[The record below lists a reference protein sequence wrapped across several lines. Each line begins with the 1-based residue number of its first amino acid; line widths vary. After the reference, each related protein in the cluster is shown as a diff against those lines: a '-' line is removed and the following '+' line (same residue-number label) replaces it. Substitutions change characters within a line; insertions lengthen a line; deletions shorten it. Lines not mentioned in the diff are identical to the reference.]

1 MEVKT
6 NSRGMVIA
14 GWILSALPSM
24 MFLSGAFF
32 AISGSKMVIDGL
44 AHNGFPASLA
54 MPIGII
60 ELACTVLFLIPR
72 TAFYGA
78 ILLTAYLGG
87 AVCTH
92 LRLGERQWFV
102 PILFAIVVWIA
113 LTLRDARL
121 RAYIAG

>member
-1 MEVKT
+1 
-6 NSRGMVIA
+6 
-14 GWILSALPSM
+14 M

-32 AISGSKMVIDGL
+32 ALSGSKMVTDGMV
-44 AHNGFPASLA
+44 HSGFPASMA
-54 MPIGII
+54 IPIGII
-60 ELACTVLFLIPR
+60 ELVSTVLFLIPR

-113 LTLRDARL
+113 LTLRDSRL
-121 RAYIAG
+121 RAYITG